1 MPLYSII
8 TPINFIPDTFDLCC
22 KSVLNQTN
30 KSFEWIIVL
39 NGDLIKEE
47 ELGLFLEP
55 YDLENIK
62 IINSNDDSGP
72 SKSRNIG
79 IKKSEGRFIVFL
91 DSDDYLDENFLNE
104 LLSIIKDIKHEK
116 FAICSEGH
124 KYTKAEGV
132 IGRNNLIFDT
142 KKLTKSEISLNW
154 IGSISGFV
162 VKNNSNIYF
171 DERLSLY
178 EDYNF
183 YIGLMSSKIPIYSSR
198 KLKYFYCISE
208 VSLTKEIQRNYPDRI
223 YKAKKILESSSKKQ
237 SMYLKILINMQTKR
251 LSYKFLKKYLKFILF
266 TLIIFLINPK
276 YFYYSLKREIKNMN

>member
-22 KSVLNQTN
+22 RSILNQTN

-39 NGDLIKEE
+39 NGHQIKQK
-47 ELGLFLEP
+47 ELEVFMEP
-55 YDLENIK
+55 YDLRNIK
-62 IINSNDDSGP
+62 IINSNVKTTLIRNKVNYGP
-72 SKSRNIG
+72 GYSRNIG

-91 DSDDYLDENFLNE
+91 DSDDYLEDNFLNE
-104 LLSIIKDIKHEK
+104 LSSIIKDIKHEK

-124 KYTKAEGV
+124 KYSKTEGV

-162 VKNNSNIYF
+162 LKNNSNIYF

-183 YIGLMSSKIPIYSSR
+183 YIGLMSSKIPIFSSR
-198 KLKYFYCISE
+198 KLKYYYCISE
-208 VSLTKEIQRNYPDRI
+208 VSLTKEIQRNYPNRI
-223 YKAKKILESSSKKQ
+223 YKAKKILESSSKIFLLFSK
-237 SMYLKILINMQTKR
+237 KR
-251 LSYKFLKKYLKFILF
+251 NQKHKLKF
-266 TLIIFLINPK
+266 NH
-276 YFYYSLKREIKNMN
+276 E